1 MAELIED
8 LEGDEKEA
16 MKTRAQE
23 VKYKYNGL
31 SKLYQDGK
39 GNAGIP
45 LA

>member
-1 MAELIED
+1 MSELIED
-8 LEGDEKEA
+8 LEGDVKEA

-23 VKYKYNGL
+23 IKVKYNGL
-31 SKLYQDGK
+31 SKVYQDGK